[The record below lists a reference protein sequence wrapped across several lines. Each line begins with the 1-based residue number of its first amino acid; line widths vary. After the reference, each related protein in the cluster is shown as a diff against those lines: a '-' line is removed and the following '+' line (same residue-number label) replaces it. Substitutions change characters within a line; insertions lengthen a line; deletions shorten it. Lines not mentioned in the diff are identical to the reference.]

1 MRHSQFTALSN
12 RVCLLICTLATPLVI
27 QAQGRFD
34 PTVISRYGGS
44 YAIACND
51 PAAPRLHVRPDA
63 LVFEQSGK
71 TITGHQ
77 VEAAYSYF
85 GNSPPPNYQVALM
98 SEVKGGV
105 QMMFIIFGD
114 KQGQYIT
121 LEVDPK
127 LAQALGAA
135 RANAKYR
142 YCDGPRANAT
152 NAAAT
157 PAAGAGPSTG
167 KSASPAAKAAPGQE
181 QDPSVVFYNPKF
193 KAIYGKIAGPLKREA
208 WLTTFEGPASLNAN
222 VVLDGVEFRVA
233 TICKPHDCYDHNALF
248 LFAEKPG
255 IVYAK
260 VNNNDKFTLIGAPTP
275 AAVAELDR
283 QWKASFRR

>member
-1 MRHSQFTALSN
+1 MRHTETARHHVPAFSILL
-12 RVCLLICTLATPLVI
+12 RVLVCALTTPLAA

-34 PTVISRYGGS
+34 PADVNNYGGS
-44 YAIACND
+44 YSIACKD
-51 PAAPRLHVRPDA
+51 PASPRLHVRADA
-63 LVFEQSGK
+63 LVFEQGGK
-71 TITGHQ
+71 TITGRQ
-77 VEAAYSYF
+77 VQAAYSYF

-105 QMMFIIFGD
+105 QMMFIVFGD
-114 KQGQYIT
+114 RQGQYIT
-121 LEVDPK
+121 LEADAK

-135 RANAKYR
+135 RTKAKYR
-142 YCDGPRANAT
+142 YCDGPRANA
-152 NAAAT
+152 
-157 PAAGAGPSTG
+157 AGAGASAG
-167 KSASPAAKAAPGQE
+167 KSASPAAKSAPGQE

-193 KAIYGKIAGPLKREA
+193 KAIYSKIAGPLKREA

-222 VVLDGVEFRVA
+222 VVVDGAEFRVA

-248 LFAEKPG
+248 MFAEKQG
-255 IVYAK
+255 LVYAK
-260 VNNNDKFTLIGAPTP
+260 VNNNGKFTLVGAPPP